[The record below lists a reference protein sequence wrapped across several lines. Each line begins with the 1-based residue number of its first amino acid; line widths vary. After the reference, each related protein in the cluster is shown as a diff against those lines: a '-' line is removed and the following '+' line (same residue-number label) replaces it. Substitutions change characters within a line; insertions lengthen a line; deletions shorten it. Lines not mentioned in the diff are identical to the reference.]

1 MLKEE
6 TVYLHNGKEYKVV
19 ITRKRMRTIRY
30 YYKDGT
36 FKISAPFHYASK
48 KMIMDGLNKYADKLI
63 NLDARELASGDNF
76 IYLLGHKI
84 SISFPGEM
92 NFSDGSVLEYKD
104 REQLEKK
111 LKKWFLEYIT
121 SRNQYYEQVMGIRM
135 PYKVRVRKMTTRYGS
150 NSKSTH
156 SITYSLVLMHYSC
169 EIIDSVIVH
178 ELAHHFVRDHSQKFY
193 NVVYQYCPNYKVL
206 HKRLRKVE
214 F

>member
-206 HKRLRKVE
+206 HKRLRKGE

>member
-1 MLKEE
+1 MPKEE
-6 TVYLHNGKEYKVV
+6 TTYFHNGKEYKVV
-19 ITRKRMRTIRY
+19 ITRKRMRSIRY

-48 KMIMDGLNKYADKLI
+48 KMIMDSLNKYADKLI
-63 NLDARELASGDNF
+63 KLDARELASGDDF

-84 SISFPGEM
+84 PISFPGEM
-92 NFSDGSVLEYKD
+92 NFSDGSVLKYKD

-121 SRNQYYEQVMGIRM
+121 SRNQYYEQVMGIRT

-156 SITYSLVLMHYSC
+156 SITYSMVLMHYSSD
-169 EIIDSVIVH
+169 IIDSVIVH

-193 NVVYQYCPNYKVL
+193 NVVYQYCPNYKAL
-206 HKRLRKVE
+206 HKRLRKGE